1 MEVEQTFIHK
11 LWSSLAILSTD
22 LNFCTKML
30 KFQIM
35 FVVIWNV
42 LLFPEWLYYILQ
54 PTPPP
59 PTRAESFEGLD
70 LANQQENKCWELM
83 ISILMFKE
91 K

>member
-1 MEVEQTFIHK
+1 MKRSTFPWMTV
-11 LWSSLAILSTD
+11 LYSSTY
-22 LNFCTKML
+22 
-30 KFQIM
+30 
-35 FVVIWNV
+35 
-42 LLFPEWLYYILQ
+42 P
-54 PTPPP
+54 PPPP